1 MARKGFSK
9 VCRSVSRGASSIAP
23 STKAIS
29 LHVFL
34 DPQVI
39 SAYLEVIMINIILA
53 IIIIVA
59 LGMVWEGGWEL
70 LALYNQA

>member
-1 MARKGFSK
+1 M
-9 VCRSVSRGASSIAP
+9 
-23 STKAIS
+23 
-29 LHVFL
+29 HVFL

-39 SAYLEVIMINIILA
+39 SAYLEVIMINISLA

-70 LALYNQA
+70 LALCNQA